1 MYPTRLYDE
10 FQVDYSGASQLISSS
25 FKAKVSKL
33 RAHKMVGRD
42 NTTFELHLNFV
53 FTILS
58 SIIKPSDPATNLT
71 GNIED
76 TGTH

>member
-1 MYPTRLYDE
+1 MSPSRLYDE
-10 FQVDYSGASQLISSS
+10 FQVDYSGASQLVSSS

-53 FTILS
+53 YQV
-58 SIIKPSDPATNLT
+58 
-71 GNIED
+71 
-76 TGTH
+76 